1 MTHGAYIE
9 EFEDVMADYGAF
21 YVFAGVAFFGC
32 SWLQGSPPQSEDNDY
47 ESAPALVDMTVQPAD
62 LKSAK
67 TP

>member
-1 MTHGAYIE
+1 MWNLGGS
-9 EFEDVMADYGAF
+9 GAF
-21 YVFAGVAFFGC
+21 YVFAGVAFFGV
-32 SWLQGSPPQSEDNDY
+32 LMVARVPPQSEDNDH